1 VNVSADLTLV
11 IQQTLKYQDKL
22 TYVMVKI
29 VEMDEDETLKSQLE
43 EDVGSVI
50 LLNKF
55 TMKPEDVDQF
65 LKLFAATTEM
75 FKQQPGFISA
85 QLHRGIDGSSTFF
98 NYVVWESAEHF
109 KQAFN
114 KPEFRSSMAS
124 NFRNLCG
131 LNLYDQK

>member
-1 VNVSADLTLV
+1 
-11 IQQTLKYQDKL
+11 
-22 TYVMVKI
+22 MVKI
-29 VEMDEDETLKSQLE
+29 VEMDEDVTLKSQLE

-55 TMKPEDVDQF
+55 TVRPEDVDQF

-85 QLHRGIDGSSTFF
+85 QLHRGIGGSSTFF

-109 KQAFN
+109 KRAFN
-114 KPEFRSSMAS
+114 RPEFRSSMADLLPNTVMS
-124 NFRNLCG
+124 PHLFKKVAIQGICV
-131 LNLYDQK
+131 D